1 VAYRAEIEIGV
12 KGVRSLEQL
21 RSEINKSATAAES
34 LNNVVGARG
43 GLVQNIQ
50 NYVNNLN
57 KVASALQLVTI
68 GTKAE
73 TTAIKQYV
81 TAEEQANAV
90 LQRKLK
96 LIDEEKRKREEV
108 RRVRR
113 LTAEGIFETTRFKE
127 PIGPGEASPVT
138 LKSDL
143 RGRLDQILQLEKAS
157 VAASDAAFDAAV
169 KHEQTLKNLELKNDD
184 EIFKAK
190 LKQLDTL
197 ATKELQQ
204 IRKTDAAA
212 LADFDKRLENRVA
225 RRQRTR
231 EAASNAV
238 IGGAFPLLFGQGLGA
253 SVGGGIGGFAGGMA
267 GGQLGF
273 GLSLVGTV
281 LGTVFDQA
289 IQSAKNFSASL
300 REGGDAAGYLEQQL
314 GYLDPSVKKQIQNLQ
329 ASGQTAK
336 AAEVAFN
343 ELARQVG
350 VENATAFKQ
359 LGDDTFVFTT
369 GFQRLVTTIVAGAA
383 RIDDA
388 LKSVRGPLQVLLN
401 AVPGVNAV
409 SLTRGAVDFT
419 RGFGQQP
426 GTGTDAQTSA
436 ARERTAELT
445 KSNDLL
451 RLQVQLTAV
460 SAKTDLDRYVTL
472 QRQTAQKE
480 YENELTKISLQLKKG
495 EVDLAQNEQLI
506 RAANLNLSIKL
517 GEIERTRT
525 QELTR
530 RAEEARQ
537 AAEQAAQKEI
547 QARIQI
553 LNLQSQVLS
562 VFVEQ
567 TQAQI
572 ARETFLKGELGG
584 LEAQLQAQDK
594 IAFAKETALERDRQ
608 AALLAA
614 DNVEQQNL
622 INAVYARRLNLLQ
635 QESALEAAQVERR
648 KNRLQLEK
656 ELAVIKRQQDIEDS
670 VSGIR
675 QQQQQVSF
683 DIAGFANP
691 ADQLQQEKQLFE
703 QRMRSRQTLLPI
715 EREIANLTKE
725 INSGSLDTAA
735 LEARQADLASQQAKL
750 VLMQQELGLLDQL
763 EQRQLRLQQFFER
776 YGQLIQTASGEIAN
790 AVTFG
795 VAEMV
800 RGTKTAE
807 QVFADFL
814 NAIGNALISAAQ
826 QMIATYIAIGI
837 AKIFAGLGSSGGLGS
852 LGGGGGFGSFSGGTF
867 SAGTTELS
875 GLAGAGALNTVSP
888 FSYSGIKFAEG
899 GYVTGPT
906 NAVVGEGGESEYII
920 PASKM
925 RSAMS
930 RYAAGARGSAVIPA
944 GDDTSSGGG
953 TATMAPAAIDVRYT
967 VERINSVDYVTADQF
982 RTGMAQAAQ
991 QGATQGEQRTLRRL
1005 QQSRATRS
1013 RLGMN

>member
-1 VAYRAEIEIGV
+1 MAYRAEIEIGV
-12 KGVRSLEQL
+12 RGTEKL
-21 RSEINKSATAAES
+21 RDLRNTIEDLSKRINRLDDLANTFNAP
-34 LNNVVGARG
+34 
-43 GLVQNIQ
+43 IQ
-50 NYVNNLN
+50 SVANY
-57 KVASALQLVTI
+57 
-68 GTKAE
+68 TKA
-73 TTAIKQYV
+73 V
-81 TAEEQANAV
+81 NQA
-90 LQRKLK
+90 
-96 LIDEEKRKREEV
+96 
-108 RRVRR
+108 
-113 LTAEGIFETTRFKE
+113 
-127 PIGPGEASPVT
+127 
-138 LKSDL
+138 
-143 RGRLDQILQLEKAS
+143 
-157 VAASDAAFDAAV
+157 
-169 KHEQTLKNLELKNDD
+169 
-184 EIFKAK
+184 
-190 LKQLDTL
+190 
-197 ATKELQQ
+197 
-204 IRKTDAAA
+204 AAA
-212 LADFDKRLENRVA
+212 LNKAELGSRDETDAIKALAQAMGEENTVRQRRLFLLDTEIKKRQGLLRAAPVSGTVELGPGGPGFSGGFSASQRQQANEQAILRIRQEENKI
-225 RRQRTR
+225 RRQSLDIASREELFELRLGKILDRNANALKQREKTR
-231 EAASNAV
+231 EATSNAI

-253 SVGGGIGGFAGGMA
+253 SIGGGAGGFAGGMA
-267 GGQLGF
+267 GGQFGF
-273 GLSLVGTV
+273 GLSLVGTA
-281 LGTVFDQA
+281 LGSVFDQA
-289 IQSAKNFSASL
+289 IQSAKDFSVSL

-314 GYLDPSVKKQIQNLQ
+314 GYLDPSIKKQIQNLQ

-359 LGDDTFVFTT
+359 LGDNTFVFTT
-369 GFQRLVTTIVAGAA
+369 GFQRLVTTIIAGAA

-388 LKSVRGPLQVLLN
+388 LKPIRDQRLLQGLIS
-401 AVPGVNAV
+401 AVPGVNAATLV
-409 SLTRGAVDFT
+409 RGATDFIS
-419 RGFGQQP
+419 GFGQQP
-426 GTGTDAQTSA
+426 GAGNDAQTSA

-460 SAKTDLDRYVTL
+460 NAKTDLDRYVTI

-608 AALLAA
+608 AALLGTKNA
-614 DNVEQQNL
+614 EEQNL
-622 INAVYARRLNLLQ
+622 INAAYARRLNLLQ
-635 QESALEAAQVERR
+635 QQNDLEAAQAERR
-648 KNRLQLEK
+648 KNRLKLEE
-656 ELAVIKRQQDIEDS
+656 ELAATQRQQDIEDS
-670 VSGIR
+670 VASVR
-675 QQQQQVSF
+675 QQQQKVSF
-683 DIAGFANP
+683 DIAGFTSP
-691 ADQLQQEKQLFE
+691 ADLLQQEKQLFE
-703 QRMRSRQTLLPI
+703 QRIRARETLLPL
-715 EREIANLTKE
+715 EREITKLTKD
-725 INSGSLDTAA
+725 INSSSLDANA
-735 LEARQADLASQQAKL
+735 LKAKQNDLAAQQAKL

-763 EQRQLRLQQFFER
+763 EHRQLRLQQFFER

-875 GLAGAGALNTVSP
+875 GLTGAGALASTSQ
-888 FSYSGIKFAEG
+888 FSYAGIKYAEG
-899 GYVTGPT
+899 GFVTGPT
-906 NAVVGEGGESEYII
+906 QALIGEGGEAEYVI

-982 RTGMAQAAQ
+982 RAGMAQAAQ

>member
-1 VAYRAEIEIGV
+1 MAYRAEIEIGV
-12 KGVRSLEQL
+12 RGTEKLRDLRRTLEDL
-21 RSEINKSATAAES
+21 SNRVNKLDELANTFQAPIQSVLNYTKAVQQATAA
-34 LNNVVGARG
+34 LD
-43 GLVQNIQ
+43 
-50 NYVNNLN
+50 
-57 KVASALQLVTI
+57 
-68 GTKAE
+68 KAE
-73 TTAIKQYV
+73 LGSRDEAEAIKL
-81 TAEEQANAV
+81 TARAIAEENTVRARRLFLLETEIKKQQGLLRAAPTTGTIELGPGGPGFSGGFTAGQRQVANEQAILRVRQEENKIRKENLSI
-90 LQRKLK
+90 LQREELFELK
-96 LIDEEKRKREEV
+96 LRNIRE
-108 RRVRR
+108 RN
-113 LTAEGIFETTRFKE
+113 
-127 PIGPGEASPVT
+127 
-138 LKSDL
+138 
-143 RGRLDQILQLEKAS
+143 LDLEKQRS
-157 VAASDAAFDAAV
+157 
-169 KHEQTLKNLELKNDD
+169 
-184 EIFKAK
+184 
-190 LKQLDTL
+190 
-197 ATKELQQ
+197 
-204 IRKTDAAA
+204 
-212 LADFDKRLENRVA
+212 
-225 RRQRTR
+225 RTR
-231 EAASNAV
+231 EGASNAI

-273 GLSLVGTV
+273 GLSLVGTA
-281 LGTVFDQA
+281 LGTAFDQA
-289 IQSAKNFSASL
+289 IQSAKNFSVSL

-314 GYLDPSVKKQIQNLQ
+314 GYLDPSIKKQIQNLQ

-336 AAEVAFN
+336 AAELAFN
-343 ELARQVG
+343 ELAKQVG

-401 AVPGVNAV
+401 AVPGVNAL

-419 RGFGQQP
+419 RSFGQQP
-426 GTGTDAQTSA
+426 GAGSDTETSA

-451 RLQVQLTAV
+451 RLQLQLTAV
-460 SAKTDLDRYVTL
+460 SAKTDLDRYITL
-472 QRQTAQKE
+472 QKQTAQKE

-495 EVDLAQNEQLI
+495 EVNLAQNEQLI
-506 RAANLNLSIKL
+506 RTANLNLSIKL
-517 GEIERTRT
+517 GEIERTRS
-525 QELTR
+525 QELIR

-547 QARIQI
+547 QSKIQI

-572 ARETFLKGELGG
+572 ARETFLKGELAG
-584 LEAQLQAQDK
+584 LEAQLQVQDK
-594 IAFAKETALERDRQ
+594 IAFAKETALERERQ
-608 AALLAA
+608 AALMATKNA
-614 DNVEQQNL
+614 QEQDL
-622 INAVYARRLNLLQ
+622 INAIYARRLNLLQ
-635 QESALEAAQVERR
+635 QQSSLEAAEAERR
-648 KNRLQLEK
+648 RNRLKLEEK
-656 ELAVIKRQQDIEDS
+656 LSAVKRQQDIEDS

-683 DIAGFANP
+683 DIAGFISP
-691 ADQLQQEKQLFE
+691 SDQLQQEKQLFD
-703 QRMRSRQTLLPI
+703 QRVRSRQTLLPI
-715 EREIANLTKE
+715 EREIANLNAE
-725 INSGSLDTAA
+725 INSGSLNNPA
-735 LEARQADLASQQAKL
+735 LEARQADLTSQQAKL

-837 AKIFAGLGSSGGLGS
+837 AKIFAGLGSNGGLGS
-852 LGGGGGFGSFSGGTF
+852 LGGSGSFGGFSGGSF

-888 FSYSGIKFAEG
+888 FSYAGVKFAEG
-899 GYVTGPT
+899 GFVTAPT
-906 NAVVGEGGESEYII
+906 SAIVGEGGEPEYII

-930 RYAAGARGSAVIPA
+930 RYATGARGSAVIPA
-944 GDDTSSGGG
+944 GDDTSAGGG
-953 TATMAPAAIDVRYT
+953 TATMAPTAIDVRYT

-982 RTGMAQAAQ
+982 RAGMAQAAQ

>member
-1 VAYRAEIEIGV
+1 
-12 KGVRSLEQL
+12 
-21 RSEINKSATAAES
+21 
-34 LNNVVGARG
+34 
-43 GLVQNIQ
+43 
-50 NYVNNLN
+50 
-57 KVASALQLVTI
+57 
-68 GTKAE
+68 
-73 TTAIKQYV
+73 
-81 TAEEQANAV
+81 
-90 LQRKLK
+90 
-96 LIDEEKRKREEV
+96 
-108 RRVRR
+108 
-113 LTAEGIFETTRFKE
+113 
-127 PIGPGEASPVT
+127 
-138 LKSDL
+138 
-143 RGRLDQILQLEKAS
+143 
-157 VAASDAAFDAAV
+157 
-169 KHEQTLKNLELKNDD
+169 
-184 EIFKAK
+184 
-190 LKQLDTL
+190 
-197 ATKELQQ
+197 
-204 IRKTDAAA
+204 
-212 LADFDKRLENRVA
+212 
-225 RRQRTR
+225 
-231 EAASNAV
+231 
-238 IGGAFPLLFGQGLGA
+238 
-253 SVGGGIGGFAGGMA
+253 MA
-267 GGQLGF
+267 GGQFGF
-273 GLSLVGTV
+273 GLSLVGTA
-281 LGTVFDQA
+281 LGSVFDQA
-289 IQSAKNFSASL
+289 IQSAKDFSVSL

-314 GYLDPSVKKQIQNLQ
+314 GYLDPSIKKQIQNLQ

-359 LGDDTFVFTT
+359 LGDNTFVFTT
-369 GFQRLVTTIVAGAA
+369 GFQRLVTTIIAGAA

-388 LKSVRGPLQVLLN
+388 LKPIRDQRLLQGLIS
-401 AVPGVNAV
+401 AVPGVNAATLV
-409 SLTRGAVDFT
+409 RGATDFIS
-419 RGFGQQP
+419 GFGQQP
-426 GTGTDAQTSA
+426 GAGNDAQTSA

-460 SAKTDLDRYVTL
+460 NAKTDLDRYVTI

-608 AALLAA
+608 AALLGTKNA
-614 DNVEQQNL
+614 EEQNL
-622 INAVYARRLNLLQ
+622 INAAYARRLNLLQ
-635 QESALEAAQVERR
+635 QQNDLEAAQAERR
-648 KNRLQLEK
+648 KNRLKLEE
-656 ELAVIKRQQDIEDS
+656 ELAATQRQQDIEDS
-670 VSGIR
+670 VASVR
-675 QQQQQVSF
+675 QQQQKVSF
-683 DIAGFANP
+683 DIAGFTSP
-691 ADQLQQEKQLFE
+691 ADLLQQEKQLFE
-703 QRMRSRQTLLPI
+703 QRIRARETLLPL
-715 EREIANLTKE
+715 EREITKLTKD
-725 INSGSLDTAA
+725 INSSSLDANA
-735 LEARQADLASQQAKL
+735 LKAKQNDLAAQQAKL

-763 EQRQLRLQQFFER
+763 EHRQLRLQQFFER

-875 GLAGAGALNTVSP
+875 GLTGAGALASTSQ
-888 FSYSGIKFAEG
+888 FSYAGIKYAEG
-899 GYVTGPT
+899 GFVTGPT
-906 NAVVGEGGESEYII
+906 QALIGEGGEAEYVI

-982 RTGMAQAAQ
+982 RAGMAQAAQ

>member
-1 VAYRAEIEIGV
+1 MAYRAEIEIGV
-12 KGVRSLEQL
+12 RGTEKL
-21 RSEINKSATAAES
+21 RDLRNTIEDLSKRINRLDDLANTFNAP
-34 LNNVVGARG
+34 
-43 GLVQNIQ
+43 IQ
-50 NYVNNLN
+50 SVANY
-57 KVASALQLVTI
+57 
-68 GTKAE
+68 TKA
-73 TTAIKQYV
+73 V
-81 TAEEQANAV
+81 NQA
-90 LQRKLK
+90 
-96 LIDEEKRKREEV
+96 
-108 RRVRR
+108 
-113 LTAEGIFETTRFKE
+113 
-127 PIGPGEASPVT
+127 
-138 LKSDL
+138 
-143 RGRLDQILQLEKAS
+143 
-157 VAASDAAFDAAV
+157 
-169 KHEQTLKNLELKNDD
+169 
-184 EIFKAK
+184 
-190 LKQLDTL
+190 
-197 ATKELQQ
+197 
-204 IRKTDAAA
+204 AAA
-212 LADFDKRLENRVA
+212 LNKAELGSRDETDAIKALAQAMGEENTVRQRRLFLLDTEIKKRQGLLRAAPVSGTVELGPGGPGFSGGFSASQRQQANEQAILRIRQEENKI
-225 RRQRTR
+225 RRQSLDIASREELFELRLGKILDRNANALKQREKTR
-231 EAASNAV
+231 EATGNAI

-253 SVGGGIGGFAGGMA
+253 SIGGGAGGFAGGMA
-267 GGQLGF
+267 GGQFGF
-273 GLSLVGTV
+273 GLSLVGTA
-281 LGTVFDQA
+281 LGSVFDQA
-289 IQSAKNFSASL
+289 IQSAKDFSVSL

-314 GYLDPSVKKQIQNLQ
+314 GYLDPSIKKQIQNLQ

-350 VENATAFKQ
+350 VENAAAFKQ
-359 LGDDTFVFTT
+359 LGDNTFVFTT
-369 GFQRLVTTIVAGAA
+369 GFQRLVTTIIAGAA

-388 LKSVRGPLQVLLN
+388 LKPIRDQRLLQGLIS
-401 AVPGVNAV
+401 AVPGVNAATLV
-409 SLTRGAVDFT
+409 RGATDFI

-426 GTGTDAQTSA
+426 GAGTDAQTIA

-451 RLQVQLTAV
+451 RLQVQLTTV
-460 SAKTDLDRYVTL
+460 NAKTDLDRYVTL

-608 AALLAA
+608 AALLGTK
-614 DNVEQQNL
+614 NVEEQNL
-622 INAVYARRLNLLQ
+622 INAAYARRLNLLQ
-635 QESALEAAQVERR
+635 QQNDLEAAQAERR

-656 ELAVIKRQQDIEDS
+656 ELAVVKRQQDIEDS

-683 DIAGFANP
+683 DIAGFTRP
-691 ADQLQQEKQLFE
+691 ADQLEQEKQLFE

-763 EQRQLRLQQFFER
+763 EHRQLRLQQFFER

-837 AKIFAGLGSSGGLGS
+837 AKMFAGLGGGGSANTGTSVGGLPGS
-852 LGGGGGFGSFSGGTF
+852 SLQGGFANPLVGQYSTP
-867 SAGTTELS
+867 
-875 GLAGAGALNTVSP
+875 LA
-888 FSYSGIKFAEG
+888 FAEG

-906 NAVVGEGGESEYII
+906 SAIVGEGGESEYII

-982 RTGMAQAAQ
+982 RTGMTQAAQ